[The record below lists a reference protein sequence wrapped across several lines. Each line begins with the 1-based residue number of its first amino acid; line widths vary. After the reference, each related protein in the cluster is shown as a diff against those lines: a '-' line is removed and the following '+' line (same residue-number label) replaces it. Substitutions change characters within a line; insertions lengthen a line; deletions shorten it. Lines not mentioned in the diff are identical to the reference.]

1 MAGSRPFNKF
11 TVMKK
16 HIPLLILLAALLPV
30 SRTEAQHLPVDTSDI
45 VILYD
50 NDVHGAIHGY
60 PVIASFRD
68 SLRRLTPHVTLVSNG
83 DYLSGSV
90 YGSISKGGYI
100 VRMMN
105 AVGYDI
111 VTLGNHEFDFG
122 IPLLSQRLAQ
132 LTASKVCCN
141 FLSVENKRSML
152 DSYEIRQ
159 YGQDKVA
166 FIGITTP
173 TTPTSSTPDFFMDST
188 GHWLYTFS
196 PNALDSLLQ
205 CRVDEVR
212 RLGARYVIL
221 LAHIGDDDVPSIVAN
236 TTGID
241 AVLDGHF
248 HSVIPH
254 TILYNRDGRSVLW
267 TSTGDHFKTIGQLV
281 IDSRGDMRSEL
292 IPLDDI
298 RVTASAVVD
307 TFNAVRR
314 EYQHIGNR
322 PVGHAYVPL
331 SRTDFLPG
339 YADCTEGNFFA
350 DAFLAVSG
358 ADIALVNSGG
368 MRADIPAGRLVF
380 DHLYSAAPFE
390 NNLCVIEVK
399 GQTILDALE
408 MACRTMPQANGGFLQ
423 VAGMTFDID
432 TNIRSSVVVD
442 HNNMFVRVAGARRV
456 KNVRVWDKAKKRYV
470 GLNPRGRY
478 RVVGN
483 DYTLLKHGDGHVFA
497 NAKIINKDVCI
508 YLQALETYVRENLKG
523 VVGEQYAKPQ
533 GRIRLR

>member
-16 HIPLLILLAALLPV
+16 HIPILILLAALLPGF
-30 SRTEAQHLPVDTSDI
+30 RTVAQHLPVGTSDI

-60 PVIASFRD
+60 LVIASFRD
-68 SLRRLTPHVTLVSNG
+68 SLHWLTPHVTLVSNG

-166 FIGITTP
+166 FIGIA
-173 TTPTSSTPDFFMDST
+173 TPTSSTPDFFTDST

-221 LAHIGDDDVPSIVAN
+221 LSHIGDDDIPSIVAN

-254 TILYNRDGRSVLW
+254 TILYNRDGHSVLW
-267 TSTGDHFKTIGQLV
+267 TSTDDHFKTIGQLL

-292 IPLDDI
+292 IPL
-298 RVTASAVVD
+298 
-307 TFNAVRR
+307 
-314 EYQHIGNR
+314 
-322 PVGHAYVPL
+322 
-331 SRTDFLPG
+331 SRTDFQPG
-339 YADCTEGNFFA
+339 YADCGEGNFFA

-368 MRADIPAGRLVF
+368 IRADIPAGRLVF
-380 DHLYSAAPFE
+380 DHLYSADPFE

-399 GQTILDALE
+399 GQTDLDALE
-408 MACRTMPQANGGFLQ
+408 MTCRNIPQANGGFLQ

-432 TNIRSSVVVD
+432 TNIPSLVVVD
-442 HNNMFVRVAGARRV
+442 HNNMFVRVVGAHRV
-456 KNVRVWDKAKKRYV
+456 KNVRVWDNAKKCYV
-470 GLNPRGRY
+470 LNPRGRY

-497 NAKIINKDVCI
+497 DAKIINKTSVSTC
-508 YLQALETYVRENLKG
+508 RHS
-523 VVGEQYAKPQ
+523 KPMYPKTSKA
-533 GRIRLR
+533 